1 MASGV
6 IPIVD
11 FSVFSVEKE
20 VLPSECDESVK
31 RLAAELHEAFSTI
44 GFVYLKGHG
53 VAEGEVGPILFVT
66 SPPRHSCLPF
76 FFFQI
81 SEIRNVGDQFF
92 TLPTEVKERYQRP
105 SDGSCYSGWVPL
117 ERERSDNHFRI
128 WIEI

>member
-1 MASGV
+1 MNEEQCPGFSRTWPSNMASGV

-53 VAEGEVGPILFVT
+53 VAEEEVG
-66 SPPRHSCLPF
+66 SPF
-76 FFFQI
+76 FCLFHITVGRTLSLQCSNREI
-81 SEIRNVGDQFF
+81 SLFSMLALR
-92 TLPTEVKERYQRP
+92 K
-105 SDGSCYSGWVPL
+105 YSGDV
-117 ERERSDNHFRI
+117 S
-128 WIEI
+128 